1 VLVAAA
7 ATTLCERDD
16 HRKEYERMKMHK
28 IKNEMAKLE
37 TAYLLNSLCVFCK
50 SEMEFREFLN
60 QLVEKMCG
68 ISFYCMT

>member
-1 VLVAAA
+1 
-7 ATTLCERDD
+7 
-16 HRKEYERMKMHK
+16 MKMHK